1 MKPLYRLAASAA
13 ALLAAPAAAVGADED
28 GPQPEDF
35 VHYRQGVMTAI
46 GWNFGPMAA
55 MAQKEIPW
63 DAAEFARRAERV
75 AFLATLPME
84 GFVPATK
91 DEKSHTKSEVWDNLD
106 DFRSRMEDLEKN
118 TAALA
123 AAAKDAQS
131 LDEVV
136 PAFAE
141 VGETC
146 KGCHDEYEQ
155 D

>member
-1 MKPLYRLAASAA
+1 VKHALRRAVCTAALALPLAAIAA
-13 ALLAAPAAAVGADED
+13 EEGG
-28 GPQPEDF
+28 GPKPEDF

-55 MAQKEIPW
+55 MVKKEMPY

-84 GFVPATK
+84 GFVPQTK
-91 DEKSHTKSEVWDNLD
+91 GIESHAKDAVWDNLD
-106 DFRSRMEDLEKN
+106 DFESRMKDLETN

-123 AAAKDAQS
+123 SAAKGASDLGA
-131 LDEVV
+131 VV
-136 PAFAE
+136 PAFAK

>member
-1 MKPLYRLAASAA
+1 MKPTLRRIAAIAA
-13 ALLAAPAAAVGADED
+13 IAMPVGVFAAGEG
-28 GPQPEDF
+28 GPKPEDF

-46 GWNFGPMAA
+46 GWNFGPMVA
-55 MAQKEIPW
+55 MVKKEAPY

-75 AFLATLPME
+75 AFLSTLPME
-84 GFVPATK
+84 GFVPASK
-91 DEKSHTKSEVWDNLD
+91 GAKSHTKDAAWDNLP
-106 DFRSRMEDLEKN
+106 DFESRMKDLETT

-123 AAAKDAQS
+123 AAAKDAQD
-131 LDEVV
+131 LGAVV
-136 PAFAE
+136 PAFAK